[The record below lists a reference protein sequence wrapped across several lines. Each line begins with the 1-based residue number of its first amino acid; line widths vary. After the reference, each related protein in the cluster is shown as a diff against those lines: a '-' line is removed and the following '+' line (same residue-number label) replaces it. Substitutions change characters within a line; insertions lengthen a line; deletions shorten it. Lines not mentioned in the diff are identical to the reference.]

1 MATLVRCPKC
11 GGKGWKLLDLHRDD
25 PDAWEWCRLC
35 HGDGAVQEADVLIHE
50 LALMS
55 EDC

>member
-1 MATLVRCPKC
+1 MIECPKC
-11 GGKGWKLLDLHRDD
+11 EGKGYKLLRLEVDD

-35 HGDGAVQEADVLIHE
+35 HGDGVTSEHEAMVHE

-55 EDC
+55 EDS